1 MRKLAS
7 VQIITNLS
15 PIPDADSI
23 ELAQVLGWK
32 CVVKKDQFKVGESVI
47 YVEYDSVLP
56 EREEFEFLRNKNF
69 RIKTLR
75 LRGQISQGII
85 FPLSILD
92 EGELD
97 RTYTVGDDVT
107 DILGIVK
114 YEPPIKGNAAEI
126 KGPFPEFI
134 SKTDETRIQA
144 VPELLLEIPHPD
156 YNQYYVTEKLDGTST
171 TFFSWSGGSLEHE
184 AEFGV
189 CSRNWELRNT
199 PGSYHWHIANS
210 LNLEEKLKPYYNIA
224 IQGEIVGPGIQK
236 NKYKLPKVEFFCF
249 SIVDLSLRERCDLPE
264 MVDFCKELG
273 IKMVPLLDDSFQ
285 LYPNHTVDSLV
296 ELSRGVSQL
305 NSKTIREGIVVRS
318 IFPYRSNSLESSFS
332 FKVINPDFLIKNGE

>member
-7 VQIITNLS
+7 IQKITNIF

-32 CVVKKDQFKVGESVI
+32 CVVKKDQFKVGETII

-75 LRGQISQGII
+75 LRGQISQGVV
-85 FPLSILD
+85 FPLAILTPL
-92 EGELD
+92 EEN
-97 RTYTVGDDVT
+97 YNIGDDVT

-114 YEPPIKGNAAEI
+114 YEPPVKGNAAEF
-126 KGPFPEFI
+126 KGPFPEFV

-144 VPELLLEIPHPD
+144 VPELLLETPKPD
-156 YNQYYVTEKLDGTST
+156 YNEYYITEKLDGTSA
-171 TFFSWSGGSLEHE
+171 TFFSWSGGSLENE

-189 CSRNWELRNT
+189 CSRNLELKDT
-199 PGSYHWHIANS
+199 PRSSHWHIAHS
-210 LNLEEKLKPYYNIA
+210 LNLKEKLKSYSNIA

-236 NKYKLPKVEFFCF
+236 NKYKLSKVEFYCF
-249 SIVDLSLRERCDLPE
+249 NIVDLSMRERGNLIE
-264 MVDFCKELG
+264 MIDFCNELG

-285 LYPNHTVDSLV
+285 LYPDHTVDSLV
-296 ELSRGVSQL
+296 ELSRGTSQL
-305 NSKTIREGIVVRS
+305 NSKTVREGIVIRS
-318 IFPYRSNSLESSFS
+318 VFPYRSNSLESSFS